1 MVQIIVEKNKIM
13 LIDLIYEKYPYLPY
27 SVICKTLRNKDVK
40 VCGKRVNSNIE
51 VLKGD
56 IVQLYVDVD
65 AYVKKSY
72 AVLYENDYVL
82 IVSKDQGVIVNN
94 DSNSLI
100 DLINKEYNGN
110 YELCHRLDRNTGGIL
125 IISKNK
131 DKTSTVCDIINSRD
145 YKKIYTAVVAGD
157 MRQYQQSTIL
167 KAWHFKDAKKNTVFI
182 YNEERKHTKEIFTAV
197 RCIDYDSKNNIST
210 VEIDLITGRT
220 HQIRAHMAHLGHP
233 VIGDGKYGNYDLNRK
248 FAAKY
253 QLLWAS
259 ALIPHNIKNSSGLLP
274 DEPLIDKP
282 RFKFTRL

>member
-72 AVLYENDYVL
+72 AVLYENNYVL

-100 DLINKEYNGN
+100 DLINKDYNVKTAFAQM
-110 YELCHRLDRNTGGIL
+110 EAHLAAIDA
-125 IISKNK
+125 
-131 DKTSTVCDIINSRD
+131 DKINRSLRRAIVH
-145 YKKIYTAVVAGD
+145 KQPLAVVAL
-157 MRQYQQSTIL
+157 YL
-167 KAWHFKDAKKNTVFI
+167 
-182 YNEERKHTKEIFTAV
+182 
-197 RCIDYDSKNNIST
+197 
-210 VEIDLITGRT
+210 
-220 HQIRAHMAHLGHP
+220 RAHCSPSSLKSLPH
-233 VIGDGKYGNYDLNRK
+233 IG
-248 FAAKY
+248 
-253 QLLWAS
+253 Q
-259 ALIPHNIKNSSGLLP
+259 
-274 DEPLIDKP
+274 
-282 RFKFTRL
+282 